1 MLKINRRHAE
11 IKTTQKGERLKP
23 HQPITRALRRL
34 RQGGVALTT
43 DIIVG
48 FPGESEAEFTA
59 SLNFVRWMDFAA
71 GHVFSYSSPNAKLP
85 RFITMELGI
94 NIEENKDWF
103 IDKAFV

>member
-1 MLKINRRHAE
+1 MAR
-11 IKTTQKGERLKP
+11 KTTPETFARLV
-23 HQPITRALRRL
+23 ALARRMIP
-34 RQGGVALTT
+34 GVALTT

-71 GHVFSYSSPNAKLP
+71 GHVFSYSSPNAKPP